1 MRRIR
6 AAEIGRVDRH
16 ALLPAGSA
24 GDIARSGSASPEGGR
39 GGGADGGVQPT
50 RCAKAPFS
58 LALQKPASPAGPCG
72 RRAWHGR
79 GPRPARPRPGQSRPA
94 RRRWPSRRDHRCADA
109 PRPSGSR
116 DFSSTSPARARPV
129 PSFQSRPD
137 HRPAAARDLMQPVV
151 TGWALSTRVAR
162 EGLILPGRT
171 ASRARVDSMPIAL
184 SAPPAA
190 WSGTTNPAQIPQK
203 KASHSAAPE
212 EAERVIAQ
220 LSDDLAE

>member
-1 MRRIR
+1 MGADLARPGLAPAKVDQRVGGGRAVATTAAQMRPGRQ
-6 AAEIGRVDRH
+6 AAETFHQHLQLAR
-16 ALLPAGSA
+16 
-24 GDIARSGSASPEGGR
+24 ARSLLSNLDPIIDR
-39 GGGADGGVQPT
+39 LQ
-50 RCAKAPFS
+50 
-58 LALQKPASPAGPCG
+58 LATSCSQSSPAG
-72 RRAWHGR
+72 
-79 GPRPARPRPGQSRPA
+79 
-94 RRRWPSRRDHRCADA
+94 
-109 PRPSGSR
+109 
-116 DFSSTSPARARPV
+116 
-129 PSFQSRPD
+129 
-137 HRPAAARDLMQPVV
+137 
-151 TGWALSTRVAR
+151 ALSTRVAR